1 MQRDYIEDDLT
12 ATRNRFV
19 VLVVVLV
26 VLAIINGLAFR
37 FPNATE
43 HIIGLFFIGNVIK
56 ASTLTIMLILV
67 IPLRNYLD
75 TVVRYYMHSGSNVDE
90 HAESAKMGAN
100 INNLSR
106 GLANIVAIAI
116 TWPIVLQL
124 VSQLLLIE
132 GSGGYEWA
140 DIADIII
147 YVSFGLLLAYFIV
160 ITFGVFLAVL
170 GIGNKSSKTIPCPKC
185 KTSNSANAS
194 FCTSCGEALH
204 PPQTATVSSRCT
216 RCGKK
221 NKSGAKFCQSCG
233 AALGGT

>member
-12 ATRNRFV
+12 ATRNRLV
-19 VLVVVLV
+19 VIVVVLV
-26 VLAIINGLAFR
+26 ALAIINGLAFR
-37 FPNATE
+37 FPNAYE
-43 HIIGLFFIGNVIK
+43 DIIGSFLIGNLIK
-56 ASTLTIMLILV
+56 SSTLAIMLLLV

-75 TVVRYYMHSGSNVDE
+75 TVLRYYMHSGYNVDD

-116 TWPIVLQL
+116 TWVIVLQL

-132 GSGGYEWA
+132 GSGGYDWV
-140 DIADIII
+140 DIII
-147 YVSFGLLLAYFIV
+147 YVSFGILLAYFIV

-170 GIGNKSSKTIPCPKC
+170 GIGNKSSKTMPCPKC
-185 KTSNSANAS
+185 KTPNSANSS

-204 PPQTATVSSRCT
+204 PPQTATASSRCT

-221 NKSGAKFCQSCG
+221 NKSGAKFCESCG
-233 AALGGT
+233 TSLGAPKQV

>member
-12 ATRNRFV
+12 ATRNRLV
-19 VLVVVLV
+19 VIVVVLV
-26 VLAIINGLAFR
+26 ALAIMNGLAFR
-37 FPNATE
+37 FPNAYE
-43 HIIGLFFIGNVIK
+43 DIIGSFLIGNLIK
-56 ASTLTIMLILV
+56 SSTLAIMLLLV

-75 TVVRYYMHSGSNVDE
+75 TVLRYYMHSGYNVDD

-116 TWPIVLQL
+116 TWVIVLQL

-132 GSGGYEWA
+132 GSGGYDWV
-140 DIADIII
+140 DIII
-147 YVSFGLLLAYFIV
+147 YVSFGILLAYFIV

-170 GIGNKSSKTIPCPKC
+170 GIGNKSSKTMPCPKC
-185 KTSNSANAS
+185 KTPNSANSS
-194 FCTSCGEALH
+194 FCTSCGETLH
-204 PPQTATVSSRCT
+204 PPQTATASSRCT

-221 NKSGAKFCQSCG
+221 NKSGAKFCESCG
-233 AALGGT
+233 TSLGAPKQV

>member
-12 ATRNRFV
+12 ATRNRLV
-19 VLVVVLV
+19 VIVVVLV
-26 VLAIINGLAFR
+26 ALAIINGLAFR
-37 FPNATE
+37 FPNAWDD
-43 HIIGLFFIGNVIK
+43 IIGSFLVGNLIK
-56 ASTLTIMLILV
+56 ASTLAIMLLLV

-75 TVVRYYMHSGSNVDE
+75 TVLRYYMHSGYNVDD

-116 TWPIVLQL
+116 TWVIVLQL

-132 GSGGYEWA
+132 GSGGYDWV
-140 DIADIII
+140 DIII
-147 YVSFGLLLAYFIV
+147 YVSFGILLAYFIV

-170 GIGNKSSKTIPCPKC
+170 GIGNKSSKTMPCPKC
-185 KTSNSANAS
+185 KTPNSANSS
-194 FCTSCGEALH
+194 FCTSCGETLH
-204 PPQTATVSSRCT
+204 PPQTATASSRCT

-221 NKSGAKFCQSCG
+221 NKSGAKFCESCG
-233 AALGGT
+233 TSLGAPKQV

>member
-12 ATRNRFV
+12 ATRNRLV
-19 VLVVVLV
+19 VIVVVLV
-26 VLAIINGLAFR
+26 ALAIINGLAFR
-37 FPNATE
+37 FPNAYE
-43 HIIGLFFIGNVIK
+43 DIIGSFLIGNLIK
-56 ASTLTIMLILV
+56 SSTLAIMLLLV

-75 TVVRYYMHSGSNVDE
+75 TVLRYYMHSGYNVDD

-116 TWPIVLQL
+116 TWVIVLQL

-132 GSGGYEWA
+132 GSGGYDWV
-140 DIADIII
+140 DIII
-147 YVSFGLLLAYFIV
+147 YVSFGILLAYFIV

-170 GIGNKSSKTIPCPKC
+170 GIGNKSSKTMPCPKC
-185 KTSNSANAS
+185 KTPNSANSS
-194 FCTSCGEALH
+194 FCTSCGETLH
-204 PPQTATVSSRCT
+204 PPQTATASSRCT

-221 NKSGAKFCQSCG
+221 NKSGAKFCESCG
-233 AALGGT
+233 TSLGAPKQV